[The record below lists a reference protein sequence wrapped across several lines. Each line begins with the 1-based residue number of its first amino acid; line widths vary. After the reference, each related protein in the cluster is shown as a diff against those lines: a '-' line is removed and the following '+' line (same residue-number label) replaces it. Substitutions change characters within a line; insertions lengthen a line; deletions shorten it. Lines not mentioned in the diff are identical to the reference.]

1 MFILLFLKYKW
12 KPFRY
17 LFFYL
22 SKTGLDHSTITKSL
36 MACDIGELVYSSVQF
51 AFIVWQA

>member
-36 MACDIGELVYSSVQF
+36 MTCDIGELVYSSVQF